1 MIIING
7 KATGR
12 SERPFFFFSFLLS
25 VCVLPGRKHK
35 PTKIRGSPKEST
47 IKWKQT
53 HTEPTNQ
60 KKQKKKKKNESQ
72 RQPRNITRNPV
83 TDKTKMTK
91 EPSEAHERGPLP
103 SKESSSRA
111 ATTWKKRRRRR
122 RRKRVPCFN
131 RPSTANK
138 PASPFS
144 FLFFRAVSSSFFFFF
159 FFFFFGIRRPLFM
172 LPTSSLPLL
181 PFLLLLLLFFKGAS
195 HLGRHFYFSLQKTKK
210 ILKKNE
216 DMKWNYSLNS
226 TRAAVR
232 FPFDERLPPQLTS
245 WLVGQ
250 SPRRFRLYRRLLK
263 SGRSNQFEFELE
275 RHRVCPHQND
285 LEISNRFQNNKLP
298 LINQKISWP
307 ITASLSVIPKIA

>member
-1 MIIING
+1 MKEVPFLPKRVLLEQQQHEKKEEEEEEENGCRVSTDRRRQINRRLLF
-7 KATGR
+7 R
-12 SERPFFFFSFLLS
+12 SFFF
-25 VCVLPGRKHK
+25 VLFHLR
-35 PTKIRGSPKEST
+35 
-47 IKWKQT
+47 
-53 HTEPTNQ
+53 
-60 KKQKKKKKNESQ
+60 
-72 RQPRNITRNPV
+72 
-83 TDKTKMTK
+83 
-91 EPSEAHERGPLP
+91 
-103 SKESSSRA
+103 
-111 ATTWKKRRRRR
+111 
-122 RRKRVPCFN
+122 
-131 RPSTANK
+131 
-138 PASPFS
+138 
-144 FLFFRAVSSSFFFFF
+144 SSSFFSFFF
-159 FFFFFGIRRPLFM
+159 WIRRPLFM

-232 FPFDERLPPQLTS
+232 FPFDERPPPQLTS